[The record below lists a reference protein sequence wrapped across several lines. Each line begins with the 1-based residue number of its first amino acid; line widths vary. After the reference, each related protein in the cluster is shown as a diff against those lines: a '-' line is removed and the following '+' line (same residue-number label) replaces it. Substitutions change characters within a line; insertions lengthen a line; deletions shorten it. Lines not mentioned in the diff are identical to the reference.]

1 MIQENL
7 WYFGEIFCKM
17 YFFWPGR
24 CRHYIIFYD
33 KKNKL
38 YGPFLWIGFNCLKAR
53 ATLNLPLEATSRTSC
68 SPLFYSKVALTLAL
82 VHSKYTRNKAIVIIR
97 IQWWMN
103 YLLLSYPDS
112 FSPWCCSL
120 KIIVSNLKLFWKI
133 FRKFTRKSPW
143 PLFQPLALKKNLLT
157 GVFLWIF
164 LTLFR
169 TVAFIKHFWAAVS
182 VFLSTT

>member
-53 ATLNLPLEATSRTSC
+53 ATLNLPLEATSRTCC

-103 YLLLSYPDS
+103 YLLLSYP
-112 FSPWCCSL
+112 
-120 KIIVSNLKLFWKI
+120 
-133 FRKFTRKSPW
+133 
-143 PLFQPLALKKNLLT
+143 
-157 GVFLWIF
+157 VFLPDVALWKQLY
-164 LTLFR
+164 LTLSCSE
-169 TVAFIKHFWAAVS
+169 K
-182 VFLSTT
+182 FLENSQEKVPGLYFSLWL